1 MMFNTIY
8 RLRISIKDSSRSFP
22 VHLYTLKDKE
32 PSFSDLTKKIQ
43 RIAQDID
50 LNEYQLVIDND
61 MTVYDNIT
69 LRNAL
74 KNSTDQQTLS
84 ITLCCKSNDSF
95 NTFRRP
101 SHKIITQVPVIKP
114 TVLRWT
120 PTLFSTNVSNV
131 RQSCNNDYR
140 ESCEN
145 SGISTDEPLRKK
157 QRVMSAD
164 HPRKLPD
171 PSNTSPLL
179 MPSRKNSH
187 AFIDTYSL
195 HPLDVKRRP
204 STAPSSPPL
213 SPFLPTLP
221 AISSIKTHYLEQN
234 QHLAPIVHHRSS
246 LNDIMLPRDPPKA
259 AKRIRHSTPSIHTT
273 SGLFLCEHVS
283 DKGKMCGQTF
293 RRSYDLSRHQTI
305 HLENRPLC
313 VCDVCGKKFT
323 RMDALRRH
331 ERVQNHSAKQ
341 QHTKV

>member
-22 VHLYTLKDKE
+22 IHLYTLKDKE
-32 PSFSDLTKKIQ
+32 PSFTDLVKKIQ

-50 LNEYQLVIDND
+50 LDKYQLVMDND
-61 MTVYDNIT
+61 MTVYDNST

-74 KNSTDQQTLS
+74 KNSKDQQTLC
-84 ITLCCKSNDSF
+84 ITLCYKSNNSLESLH
-95 NTFRRP
+95 RP
-101 SHKIITQVPVIKP
+101 SHKTVDQVPVIKP

-120 PTLFSTNVSNV
+120 PALFPTNVSNV
-131 RQSCNNDYR
+131 RQSCDNDYR
-140 ESCEN
+140 DTRKD
-145 SGISTDEPLRKK
+145 SGISLDEPLRKK

-171 PSNTSPLL
+171 PSSTSPLL
-179 MPSRKNSH
+179 IPSRKNSH
-187 AFIDTYSL
+187 VFIDTYSL

-213 SPFLPTLP
+213 SPYLPTLP
-221 AISSIKTHYLEQN
+221 AISSIKTHHLEQK
-234 QHLAPIVHHRSS
+234 QHLAPIIHHRASF
-246 LNDIMLPRDPPKA
+246 NDIMLRRESPKA
-259 AKRIRHSTPSIHTT
+259 SKRIRHSTPSIHTS

-305 HLENRPLC
+305 HLENRPFC
-313 VCDVCGKKFT
+313 YCDVCGKKFT

-331 ERVQNHSAKQ
+331 ERVQNHSTKQ
-341 QHTKV
+341 QRAKV